1 MIAGV
6 NFINLNAK
14 NKKFQLRINNLSPNK
29 KAKVMKLHINYI
41 GRIKG
46 AMNNGEHSL
55 FGKLNNEDISY
66 KDKKEILD
74 YIDEKAKTQFFNK
87 AVISIKEDEAEKYGM
102 INKEEW
108 INLINLKIKDIAKE
122 YGIREDQVDYLAS
135 VHTEP
140 GHIHCHLV
148 FFDRNNKEQSNNFI
162 KYDRIK
168 RELNK
173 YVYKEEISKIQEVQ
187 NKSKDTKLLKEN
199 FNKDMETLIGRST
212 LKMFNNRINIKE
224 LNNIQ
229 KEILSFYEK
238 LKDYQEKNNKNS
250 FRKVFLPPLLKD
262 ELRKLSFLIVGSSTQ
277 LSKNVKDYINSS
289 IKQEVILSNNEK
301 RLLITKEKAIEFI
314 YSKVDNQILQFLK
327 ERKIE
332 VNQYNKEITNR
343 LNQNKYKSSIKNNIA
358 YNLNDLLNN
367 INNTLEDT
375 KEAQKGFSK
384 QINKQNIET
393 KAQRMEYYL
402 KHRDVG
408 LINWEN

>member
-1 MIAGV
+1 MIAGI

-148 FFDRNNKEQSNNFI
+148 FFDRKNKEQSNNFI

-250 FRKVFLPPLLKD
+250 FRKAFLPPLLKD

-332 VNQYNKEITNR
+332 VNEYNKEITNR

>member
-87 AVISIKEDEAEKYGM
+87 AVISIKEAEAEKYGM

-187 NKSKDTKLLKEN
+187 NKSKDSKLLKEN

-250 FRKVFLPPLLKD
+250 FRKAFLPPLLKD

-327 ERKIE
+327 ERKVE
-332 VNQYNKEITNR
+332 VNEYNKEVTNR

-358 YNLNDLLNN
+358 YNLNNLLNN

>member
-1 MIAGV
+1 MIAGI

-250 FRKVFLPPLLKD
+250 FRKAFLPPLLKD

-332 VNQYNKEITNR
+332 VNEYNKEITNR

-375 KEAQKGFSK
+375 KEAQKGLSK

>member
-29 KAKVMKLHINYI
+29 KAKIMKLHINYI

-187 NKSKDTKLLKEN
+187 NKSKDSKLLKEN

-250 FRKVFLPPLLKD
+250 FRKAFLPPLLKD

-327 ERKIE
+327 ERKVE
-332 VNQYNKEITNR
+332 VNEYNKEVANR

>member
-1 MIAGV
+1 MISGV

-199 FNKDMETLIGRST
+199 FNKDMEILIGRST

-229 KEILSFYEK
+229 KEILSFYER

-250 FRKVFLPPLLKD
+250 FRKAFLPPLLKN

-332 VNQYNKEITNR
+332 VNEYNKEITNR

>member
-199 FNKDMETLIGRST
+199 FNKDMEILIGRST

-250 FRKVFLPPLLKD
+250 FRKAFLPPLLKD

>member
-87 AVISIKEDEAEKYGM
+87 AVISIKEAEAEKYGM

-199 FNKDMETLIGRST
+199 FNKDMEILIGRST

-229 KEILSFYEK
+229 KEILSFYER

-250 FRKVFLPPLLKD
+250 FRKAFLPPLLKD

-332 VNQYNKEITNR
+332 VNEYNKEITNR

>member
-87 AVISIKEDEAEKYGM
+87 AVISIKEAEAEKYGM

-199 FNKDMETLIGRST
+199 FNKDMEILIGRST

-229 KEILSFYEK
+229 KEILFFYER

-250 FRKVFLPPLLKD
+250 FRKAFLPPLLKD

-332 VNQYNKEITNR
+332 VNEYNKEITNR

>member
-1 MIAGV
+1 MISGV

-332 VNQYNKEITNR
+332 VNEYNKEITNR

>member
-66 KDKKEILD
+66 KDKKKILD

-250 FRKVFLPPLLKD
+250 FRKAFLPPLLKD

-332 VNQYNKEITNR
+332 VNEYNKEITNR

-384 QINKQNIET
+384 QINKQHIET

>member
-1 MIAGV
+1 MISGV

-87 AVISIKEDEAEKYGM
+87 AVISIKEAEAEKYGM

-250 FRKVFLPPLLKD
+250 FRKAFLPPLLKD

-327 ERKIE
+327 ERKVE
-332 VNQYNKEITNR
+332 VNEYNKEVTNR

>member
-135 VHTEP
+135 VHTES

-162 KYDRIK
+162 KYDKIK

-199 FNKDMETLIGRST
+199 FNKDMEILIGRST

-229 KEILSFYEK
+229 KEILSFYER

-250 FRKVFLPPLLKD
+250 FRKAFLPPLLKD

-332 VNQYNKEITNR
+332 VNEYNKEITNR
-343 LNQNKYKSSIKNNIA
+343 LNQNKYKNSIKNNIA

>member
-41 GRIKG
+41 GRVKG

-162 KYDRIK
+162 KYNRIK

-199 FNKDMETLIGRST
+199 FNKDMEILIGRST

-229 KEILSFYEK
+229 KEILYFYEK

-250 FRKVFLPPLLKD
+250 FRKAFLPPLLKD

-301 RLLITKEKAIEFI
+301 RLLIAKEKAIEFI

-332 VNQYNKEITNR
+332 VNEYNKEITNR

>member
-41 GRIKG
+41 GRVKG

-140 GHIHCHLV
+140 RHIHCHLV

-199 FNKDMETLIGRST
+199 FNKDMEILIGRST

-250 FRKVFLPPLLKD
+250 FRKAFLPPILKD

-332 VNQYNKEITNR
+332 VNEYNKEITNR

-402 KHRDVG
+402 KHRDIG

>member
-1 MIAGV
+1 MIAGI

-162 KYDRIK
+162 KYDKIK

-250 FRKVFLPPLLKD
+250 FRKAFLPPLLKD

-332 VNQYNKEITNR
+332 VNEYNKEITNR

>member
-108 INLINLKIKDIAKE
+108 INLINLKIKSIAKE
-122 YGIREDQVDYLAS
+122 YGIREDQLDYLAS

-250 FRKVFLPPLLKD
+250 FRKAFLPPLLKD

-277 LSKNVKDYINSS
+277 LSKNVKDYINSA

-301 RLLITKEKAIEFI
+301 RLLISKEKAIEFI

-332 VNQYNKEITNR
+332 VNEYNKEVTNR

-408 LINWEN
+408 LINWGN

>member
-66 KDKKEILD
+66 KDKKKILD

-250 FRKVFLPPLLKD
+250 FRKAFLPPLLKD

-332 VNQYNKEITNR
+332 VNEYNKEFTNR

-367 INNTLEDT
+367 INNILEDT

>member
-1 MIAGV
+1 MISGV

-87 AVISIKEDEAEKYGM
+87 AVISIKEAEAEKYGM

-187 NKSKDTKLLKEN
+187 NKSKDSKLLKEN

-250 FRKVFLPPLLKD
+250 FRKAFLPPLLKD

-327 ERKIE
+327 ERKVE
-332 VNQYNKEITNR
+332 VNEYNKEVTNR

>member
-108 INLINLKIKDIAKE
+108 INLINLKIKSIAKE
-122 YGIREDQVDYLAS
+122 YGIREDQLDYLAS

-187 NKSKDTKLLKEN
+187 NKSKDSKLLKEN

-250 FRKVFLPPLLKD
+250 FRKAFLPPLLKD

-277 LSKNVKDYINSS
+277 LSKNVKDYINSA

-301 RLLITKEKAIEFI
+301 RLLISKEKAIEFI

-332 VNQYNKEITNR
+332 VNEYNKEVTNR

-384 QINKQNIET
+384 QINKQHIET

>member
-1 MIAGV
+1 MIAGI

-199 FNKDMETLIGRST
+199 FNKDMEILIGRST

-250 FRKVFLPPLLKD
+250 FRKAFLPPLLKD
-262 ELRKLSFLIVGSSTQ
+262 ELRKLSFLIVGNSTQ

-332 VNQYNKEITNR
+332 VNEYNKEITNR

-402 KHRDVG
+402 KHRDIG

>member
-1 MIAGV
+1 MISGV

-199 FNKDMETLIGRST
+199 FNKDMEILIGRST

-250 FRKVFLPPLLKD
+250 FRKAFLPPLLKD

-332 VNQYNKEITNR
+332 VNEYNKEITNR

>member
-87 AVISIKEDEAEKYGM
+87 AVISIKEAEAEKYGM

-187 NKSKDTKLLKEN
+187 NKSKDSKLLKEN

-250 FRKVFLPPLLKD
+250 FRKAFLPPLLKD

-314 YSKVDNQILQFLK
+314 YSKIDNQILQFLK
-327 ERKIE
+327 ERKVE
-332 VNQYNKEITNR
+332 VNEYNKEVTNR

>member
-87 AVISIKEDEAEKYGM
+87 AVISIKEAEAEKYGM

-250 FRKVFLPPLLKD
+250 FRKAFLPPLLKD

-332 VNQYNKEITNR
+332 VNEYNKEITNR

-375 KEAQKGFSK
+375 KEAQNGFSK

>member
-332 VNQYNKEITNR
+332 VNEYNKEITNR

>member
-1 MIAGV
+1 M
-6 NFINLNAK
+6 
-14 NKKFQLRINNLSPNK
+14 
-29 KAKVMKLHINYI
+29 
-41 GRIKG
+41 
-46 AMNNGEHSL
+46 
-55 FGKLNNEDISY
+55 
-66 KDKKEILD
+66 EI
-74 YIDEKAKTQFFNK
+74 
-87 AVISIKEDEAEKYGM
+87 
-102 INKEEW
+102 
-108 INLINLKIKDIAKE
+108 
-122 YGIREDQVDYLAS
+122 
-135 VHTEP
+135 
-140 GHIHCHLV
+140 
-148 FFDRNNKEQSNNFI
+148 
-162 KYDRIK
+162 
-168 RELNK
+168 
-173 YVYKEEISKIQEVQ
+173 
-187 NKSKDTKLLKEN
+187 
-199 FNKDMETLIGRST
+199 LIGRST

-229 KEILSFYEK
+229 KEILSFYER

-250 FRKVFLPPLLKD
+250 FRKAFLPPLLKD

-332 VNQYNKEITNR
+332 VNEYNKEVTNR

-375 KEAQKGFSK
+375 KEAQKGISK
-384 QINKQNIET
+384 QINKQHIET

>member
-1 MIAGV
+1 MISGV

-148 FFDRNNKEQSNNFI
+148 FFDRNNKEQLNNFI

-250 FRKVFLPPLLKD
+250 FRKAFLPTLLKD

-332 VNQYNKEITNR
+332 VNEYNKKITNR

-402 KHRDVG
+402 KHRDIG

>member
-1 MIAGV
+1 MITGV

-199 FNKDMETLIGRST
+199 FNKDMEILIGRST

-250 FRKVFLPPLLKD
+250 FRKAFLPPLLKD

-332 VNQYNKEITNR
+332 VNEYNKEITNR

>member
-1 MIAGV
+1 MIAGI

-199 FNKDMETLIGRST
+199 FNKDMEILIGRST

-229 KEILSFYEK
+229 KEILSFYER

-250 FRKVFLPPLLKD
+250 FRKAFLPPLLKD

-332 VNQYNKEITNR
+332 VNEYNKEITNR

-384 QINKQNIET
+384 QIKKQNIET

>member
-1 MIAGV
+1 MISGV

-199 FNKDMETLIGRST
+199 FNKDMEILIGRST

-229 KEILSFYEK
+229 KEILSFYER

-250 FRKVFLPPLLKD
+250 FRKAFLPPLLKD

-289 IKQEVILSNNEK
+289 IKQEVILSNNGK

-332 VNQYNKEITNR
+332 VNEYNKEITNR

>member
-229 KEILSFYEK
+229 KEILFFYER

-250 FRKVFLPPLLKD
+250 FRKAFLPPLLKD

-332 VNQYNKEITNR
+332 VNEYNKEITNR
-343 LNQNKYKSSIKNNIA
+343 LNQNKYQSSIKNNIA

-384 QINKQNIET
+384 QINKQHIET

>member
-87 AVISIKEDEAEKYGM
+87 AVISIKEAEAEKYGM

-250 FRKVFLPPLLKD
+250 FKKAFLPPLLKD

-327 ERKIE
+327 EQKIE
-332 VNQYNKEITNR
+332 VNEYNKEVTNR

-408 LINWEN
+408 LIDWEN

>member
-87 AVISIKEDEAEKYGM
+87 AVISIKEAEAEKYGM

-250 FRKVFLPPLLKD
+250 FRKAFLPPLLKD

-327 ERKIE
+327 ERKVE
-332 VNQYNKEITNR
+332 VNEYNKEVANR

>member
-108 INLINLKIKDIAKE
+108 INLINLKIKSIAKE
-122 YGIREDQVDYLAS
+122 YGIREDQLDYLAS

-187 NKSKDTKLLKEN
+187 NKSKDSKLLKEN

-229 KEILSFYEK
+229 KEILSFYKK

-250 FRKVFLPPLLKD
+250 FRKAFLPPLLKD

-277 LSKNVKDYINSS
+277 LSKNVKDYINSA

-301 RLLITKEKAIEFI
+301 RLLISKEKAIEFI

-332 VNQYNKEITNR
+332 VNEYNKEVTNR

-384 QINKQNIET
+384 QINKQHIET

>member
-162 KYDRIK
+162 KYDKIK

-199 FNKDMETLIGRST
+199 FNKDMEILIGRST

-229 KEILSFYEK
+229 KEILSFYER
-238 LKDYQEKNNKNS
+238 LKDYKEKNNKNS
-250 FRKVFLPPLLKD
+250 FRKAFLPPLLKD

-332 VNQYNKEITNR
+332 VNEYNKEITNR
-343 LNQNKYKSSIKNNIA
+343 LNQNKYKNSIKNNIA

>member
-66 KDKKEILD
+66 KDKKEILE

-199 FNKDMETLIGRST
+199 FNKDMEILIGRST

-250 FRKVFLPPLLKD
+250 FRKAFLPPLLKD

-332 VNQYNKEITNR
+332 VNEYNKEITNR

-384 QINKQNIET
+384 QINKQKIET

>member
-66 KDKKEILD
+66 KDKKKILD

-250 FRKVFLPPLLKD
+250 FRKAFLPPLLKD

-332 VNQYNKEITNR
+332 VNEYNKEFTNR

-384 QINKQNIET
+384 QMNKQHIET

>member
-87 AVISIKEDEAEKYGM
+87 AVISIKEAEAEKYGM

-187 NKSKDTKLLKEN
+187 NKSKDSKLLKEN

-250 FRKVFLPPLLKD
+250 FRKAFLPPLLKD

-277 LSKNVKDYINSS
+277 LSENVKDYINSS

-332 VNQYNKEITNR
+332 VNEYNKEITNR

-408 LINWEN
+408 LINWGN

>member
-87 AVISIKEDEAEKYGM
+87 AIISIKEDEAEKYGM

-148 FFDRNNKEQSNNFI
+148 FFDRNNKEQLNNFI

-250 FRKVFLPPLLKD
+250 FRKAFLPPLLKD

-332 VNQYNKEITNR
+332 VNEYNKEVTNR

-408 LINWEN
+408 LIDWEN

>member
-1 MIAGV
+1 MISGV

-162 KYDRIK
+162 KYDKIK

-250 FRKVFLPPLLKD
+250 FRKAFLPPLLKD

-332 VNQYNKEITNR
+332 VNEYNKEITNR

-375 KEAQKGFSK
+375 KEVQKGFSK

>member
-14 NKKFQLRINNLSPNK
+14 NKKIQLRINNLSPNK

-199 FNKDMETLIGRST
+199 FNKDMEILIGRST

-250 FRKVFLPPLLKD
+250 FRKAFLPPLLKD

-332 VNQYNKEITNR
+332 VNEYNKEITNR